1 MLNSGPY
8 ARAKHST
15 QSGTFVHFLNKL
27 APFFYQ
33 LTIYSWAL
41 RAASFKLL
49 MKKSDS
55 PTSCAFAA
63 VYPHCEQT
71 FEEGLSTNR
80 IVHFR
85 LPYTFRGSTLSE
97 FFLSCLYQ
105 VFVDRL
111 FVFVSLLK
119 QKWQKGV
126 IRNYTTE
133 KRDFGSKL
141 EHVYLLCDC
150 RWGPTACQSLTFL
163 QDSSALS
170 MLTKTYTR
178 CSPVM

>member
-1 MLNSGPY
+1 MVEPKITYVYAQILLALRRRLSCFVIVFLFWSTLNSGPY

-15 QSGTFVHFLNKL
+15 QSGTFVNFFNKL
-27 APFFYQ
+27 APFITNLPFTVERYGC
-33 LTIYSWAL
+33 LCAV
-41 RAASFKLL
+41 SFKPL

-55 PTSCAFAA
+55 PTSCVFAA

-71 FEEGLSTNR
+71 FEEGISTNR

-111 FVFVSLLK
+111 FVFVSPLK
-119 QKWQKGV
+119 Q
-126 IRNYTTE
+126 N
-133 KRDFGSKL
+133 
-141 EHVYLLCDC
+141 
-150 RWGPTACQSLTFL
+150 
-163 QDSSALS
+163 
-170 MLTKTYTR
+170 
-178 CSPVM
+178 